1 MFGEEYLIGKA
12 EKRSIDSKNRIIFP
26 NWTMAEAGDIV
37 FFYKEGENIYRV
49 YSKKYINA
57 MSYS

>member
-49 YSKKYINA
+49 YSK
-57 MSYS
+57 